1 MAGKTTLIK
10 AKVLYDGKSKT
21 ENRFIAIEGDKI
33 ADVSASSQAKA
44 DYEGWVTPAFID
56 AHSHIG
62 MFREGEPSEEAEGND
77 SGSHILPLADP
88 LNSIYFDDRAFKDAV
103 DFGHLYSCVVPGSGN
118 LVGGR
123 ARIIRNYADNRKD
136 ALLRDYGFKMALG
149 FNPRSTTEW
158 KGERPDTRM
167 GVYQLLEK
175 RFDDVLAKK
184 AKADL
189 AHEKKLR
196 DLKKTAA
203 EKKLTVKE
211 IETEEKTA
219 ALERE
224 LELST
229 EDKALVELLSGTK
242 TVKIHVHKEDDVL
255 YLIDFVKRYG
265 IKATA
270 DHCGDVHH
278 KAIFDELAKAGIPVV
293 AGPLGSLAYKVEL
306 KHEDYR
312 NVGELMRSKAA
323 YGLMTDH
330 PVILSYQL
338 RDSLKYFLVQGMS
351 DADAIGIVTKR
362 NAEILGIDD
371 ILGTVEKGKLA
382 SVVVWD
388 RDPLSLGAYPLAVY
402 AEGKQVRKG
411 L

>member
-1 MAGKTTLIK
+1 MAKRITIR
-10 AKVLYDGKSKT
+10 AKVLYDGKGRS
-21 ENRFIAIEGDKI
+21 EGRLVAIEGDRVVE
-33 ADVSASSQAKA
+33 VSASPGAKA

-62 MFREGEPSEEAEGND
+62 MFREGEPQSEAEGND
-77 SGSHILPLADP
+77 VASHFQPLGDP

-118 LVGGR
+118 LVGGK
-123 ARIIRNYADNRKD
+123 ARVIRNFAENRKE
-136 ALLRDYGFKMALG
+136 ALFRDYGYKMALG
-149 FNPRSTTEW
+149 YNPRSTTEW

-167 GVYQLLEK
+167 GAYQLLERK
-175 RFDDVLAKK
+175 FDEVRAKK
-184 AKADL
+184 AKSDL
-189 AHEKKLR
+189 AYEKKIRELERSAGEKKL
-196 DLKKTAA
+196 AA
-203 EKKLTVKE
+203 KE
-211 IETEEKTA
+211 IEVERA
-219 ALERE
+219 AAARERE
-224 LELST
+224 LDLNA
-229 EDKALVELLSGTK
+229 EDRACLEILSGTK

-255 YLIDFVKRYG
+255 YLIDLVKRYG

-278 KAIFDELAKAGIPVV
+278 RAIFDELAKAGIPVV

-312 NVGELMRSKAA
+312 NVGELVRSKAS

-338 RDSLKYFLVQGMS
+338 RDSLKYFLVQGLS
-351 DADAIGIVTKR
+351 DAEAIGIVTRR
-362 NAEILGIDD
+362 NAEILGISQD
-371 ILGTVEKGKLA
+371 LGTVEAGKLA
-382 SVVVWD
+382 SLVVWD
-388 RDPLSLGAYPLAVY
+388 REPLHLAAYPLAVV
-402 AEGKQVRKG
+402 AEGKVVRKG